1 MQAAFL
7 WLACARII
15 SPFLFYFFYV
25 FLMYF
30 VSIRR
35 RMLNISYHSGYNISA
50 GAPGVGVKNSMRV
63 IEGVVMRVGLMSY
76 DLPL

>member
-1 MQAAFL
+1 MFL
-7 WLACARII
+7 I
-15 SPFLFYFFYV
+15 SEF
-25 FLMYF
+25 
-30 VSIRR
+30 
-35 RMLNISYHSGYNISA
+35 NISA